1 MATARAA
8 GVAVALW
15 SCAWAQSV
23 WPVSRGDMAF
33 AGLTQLELVTPLAAE
48 LVSHIQVSHIQ
59 VSHILTTQRFTHL
72 QQLSLPVRDP
82 ELAQQLQDWRHTYG
96 IGEVAPEA

>member
-1 MATARAA
+1 
-8 GVAVALW
+8 
-15 SCAWAQSV
+15 
-23 WPVSRGDMAF
+23 MAF

-48 LVSHIQVSHIQ
+48 LVSHIQVSHIQVSHIQVSHIQ

>member
-1 MATARAA
+1 MLRSPWDL
-8 GVAVALW
+8 AV
-15 SCAWAQSV
+15 
-23 WPVSRGDMAF
+23 
-33 AGLTQLELVTPLAAE
+33 GLNSPEFCCLGAPFT
-48 LVSHIQVSHIQ
+48 VSHIQ